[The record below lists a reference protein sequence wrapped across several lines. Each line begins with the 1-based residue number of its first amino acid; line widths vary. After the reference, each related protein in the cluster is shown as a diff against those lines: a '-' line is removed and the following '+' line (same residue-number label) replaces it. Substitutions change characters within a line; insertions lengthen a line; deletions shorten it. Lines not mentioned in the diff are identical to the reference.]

1 MTNPREEPNI
11 TVAIKSNGKIM
22 SKIDAH
28 KIGQKIQ
35 RHGKS
40 KQMQITVKMR
50 PRMKSPMAFFEILQL
65 SLLPD

>member
-11 TVAIKSNGKIM
+11 TVAIKSNGKLM
-22 SKIDAH
+22 SKSDAH

-40 KQMQITVKMR
+40 KQMQITVQIRLRK
-50 PRMKSPMAFFEILQL
+50 KYPMPFF
-65 SLLPD
+65 